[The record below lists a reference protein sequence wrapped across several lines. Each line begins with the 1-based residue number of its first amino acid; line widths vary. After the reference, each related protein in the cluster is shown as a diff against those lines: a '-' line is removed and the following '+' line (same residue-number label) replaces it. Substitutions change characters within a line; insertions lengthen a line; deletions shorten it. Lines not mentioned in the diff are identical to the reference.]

1 MQPGPCVGTVL
12 AFRFSAVQFLVE
24 INSWL
29 QIKSP
34 CLPDASSTCSLFFF
48 FFCLRMLIG
57 HLDLTCSEFMSL
69 SFSRFPFVF
78 LLSICEN
85 SFFFVISF
93 SFGCAGILLLCRL
106 SLVAGSGDYSLAAA
120 QKLCHTGLVAPRHV
134 GSSRI
139 RDRTRVS
146 CADRQIL
153 HH

>member
-1 MQPGPCVGTVL
+1 
-12 AFRFSAVQFLVE
+12 
-24 INSWL
+24 
-29 QIKSP
+29 
-34 CLPDASSTCSLFFF
+34 
-48 FFCLRMLIG
+48 MLIG

-85 SFFFVISF
+85 SFFLVISF

-139 RDRTRVS
+139 RDRTPSLLR
-146 CADRQIL
+146 
-153 HH
+153 